1 VFSGIIGD
9 FRLSKEKLNK
19 PNSKEFCMKFKNFI
33 LAAVFLSITG
43 TVNLQAQFN
52 ITGTIRGQVISGQGE
67 NIRRANVTVLNLQ
80 TLDSYSQ
87 TTNDFG
93 KFRFEN
99 LSIFNRYLVQV
110 NSRKYF
116 FNFSFQLVQF
126 SSLEENLT
134 FISD

>member
-9 FRLSKEKLNK
+9 FRLSKEKLNN
-19 PNSKEFCMKFKNFI
+19 PIVKEFCMKFKNFV
-33 LAAVFLSITG
+33 LAVLFLSIAG

-52 ITGTIRGQVISGQGE
+52 ITGTIRGQVMSAQGE

-93 KFRFEN
+93 KFKVEN
-99 LSIFNRYLVQV
+99 LSIFNSYLVQV
-110 NSRKYF
+110 YSRKYF

-126 SSLEENLT
+126 YSLEENLT